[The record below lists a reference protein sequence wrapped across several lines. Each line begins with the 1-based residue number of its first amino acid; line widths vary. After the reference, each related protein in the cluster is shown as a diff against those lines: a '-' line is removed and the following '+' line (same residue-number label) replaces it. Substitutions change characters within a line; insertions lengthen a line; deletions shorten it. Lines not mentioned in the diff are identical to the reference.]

1 MLRVF
6 TVSRIKMAS
15 GVSERVLGI
24 TGAAAALMDM
34 ETEYPAGTRSR
45 LTGQSVDIRND
56 QCAFPY
62 RIEVDNTADIRVSF
76 AAAYEG
82 ICLRHHL
89 EDRTQGFI

>member
-6 TVSRIKMAS
+6 TVSWIKMVS

-34 ETEYPAGTRSR
+34 ETEYPAGTRSH
-45 LTGQSVDIRND
+45 LTWQSVDIRDD
-56 QCAFPY
+56 QRAFPY

-76 AAAYEG
+76 AAAYES

-89 EDRTQGFI
+89 EDRT